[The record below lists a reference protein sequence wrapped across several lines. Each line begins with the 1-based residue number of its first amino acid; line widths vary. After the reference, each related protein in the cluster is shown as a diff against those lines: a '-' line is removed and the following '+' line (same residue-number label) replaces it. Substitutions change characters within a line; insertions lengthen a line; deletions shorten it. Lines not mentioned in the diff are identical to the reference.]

1 MSDQARAEY
10 PVLVVVRHEKGVL
23 SWQLPMMVQ
32 VISMTGIWIIIPNTY
47 IYRMELMILI

>member
-1 MSDQARAEY
+1 MYVVSDQARAEY

-32 VISMTGIWIIIPNTY
+32 VISMTGICIIVY
-47 IYRMELMILI
+47 LIFIFIGWS